1 LIRPQEDTVCAYSSL
16 KKNNEHLTQVEPQSE
31 AKSSFAG
38 LLLNHVETAACCLN
52 AEAQF
57 VYVNHALCQLL
68 EFSEQDLETIAL
80 YNLEPTGSPDLWQ
93 QQWQLL
99 KQNRSLVYPAQYH
112 LKSGA
117 ILFAR
122 VKMTYVIQQEQEL
135 ICATISTESSHPQL
149 TANFSPLDHLNP
161 LNDIKSQ
168 FVPIICHQF
177 RSLLNVIS
185 LSNSLLKRNLS
196 RWSVTEKQPYLEH
209 IQNAVN
215 QITQLLEQSVLFGK
229 SITGSVYPKPVPIDL
244 NQFCHELIDQL
255 RPQLDSHQQEV
266 ILTLSDEGCVADSYL
281 LCIVLTNLLSNA
293 SKYSLPGTLL
303 HLTVLCQSQSLDV
316 QIQDAGIGIP
326 ENDQQRLFEPFY
338 RCSNV
343 GDRPGIGLGLA
354 LVKSIIESQGGKIKL
369 ISTPD
374 VGTTVTFSLPL

>member
-1 LIRPQEDTVCAYSSL
+1 VSTHYS
-16 KKNNEHLTQVEPQSE
+16 KRTNEHLIKVELQSE
-31 AKSSFAG
+31 AKYSFAD
-38 LLLNHVETAACCLN
+38 LLLNHVETGACCLN
-52 AEAQF
+52 AEARF
-57 VYVNHALCQLL
+57 VYVNPALCQLL
-68 EFSEQDLETIAL
+68 EFSEQELETIAL
-80 YNLEPTGSPDLWQ
+80 YDLEPLGSPDLWQ

-99 KQNRSLVYPAQYH
+99 KQKRSLVYPVQYQ

-117 ILFAR
+117 VLVAR
-122 VKMTYVIQQEQEL
+122 VKMSYVIQQDQEL
-135 ICATISTESSHPQL
+135 ICATISTESSHSRIM
-149 TANFSPLDHLNP
+149 ANPSSLDYPNP

-185 LSNSLLKRNLS
+185 LSNSLLKRNLN
-196 RWSVTEKQPYLEH
+196 RWSATEKQPYLEH

-229 SITGSVYPKPVPIDL
+229 SITGSVHPKPVPIDL
-244 NQFCHELIDQL
+244 NQFCHALIDQL
-255 RPQLDSHQQEV
+255 QPQLDPHQQKV
-266 ILTLSDEGCVADSYL
+266 ILTLSDGGCVADAYL
-281 LCIVLTNLLSNA
+281 LHTVLTNLLSNA
-293 SKYSLPGTLL
+293 SKYSPPGTLL
-303 HLTVLCQSQSLDV
+303 HLTVLCQPQSLDV

-369 ISTPD
+369 TSTPD
-374 VGTTVTFSLPL
+374 VGTTVTFSLPLAPITVS

>member
-1 LIRPQEDTVCAYSSL
+1 VSTRYS
-16 KKNNEHLTQVEPQSE
+16 KKNNEHLIKAELSSE
-31 AKSSFAG
+31 AKSSFAD
-38 LLLNHVETAACCLN
+38 LLLNHVETAVCCLN
-52 AEAQF
+52 AEARF

-68 EFSEQDLETIAL
+68 EFSEQELETIAL
-80 YNLEPTGSPDLWQ
+80 YDLELTGSSDLWQ

-99 KQNRSLVYPAQYH
+99 QQKRSLVYPTQYQ
-112 LKSGA
+112 LKSGV

-122 VKMTYVIQQEQEL
+122 VKMTHVIQQEQEL
-135 ICATISTESSHPQL
+135 ICATISTESSHSQI
-149 TANFSPLDHLNP
+149 TANPSFSLDHPNP

-185 LSNSLLKRNLS
+185 LSNSLLKRNLN
-196 RWSVTEKQPYLEH
+196 RWSATEKQPYLEH

-229 SITGSVYPKPVPIDL
+229 SITGSVHPKPVPIDL
-244 NQFCHELIDQL
+244 NQFCHALIDQL
-255 RPQLDSHQQEV
+255 RPQLDPHQQKI
-266 ILTLSDEGCVADSYL
+266 ILTLSDGGCVTDSYL
-281 LCIVLTNLLSNA
+281 LHTILINLLSNA
-293 SKYSLPGTLL
+293 SKYSPPGTLL

-354 LVKSIIESQGGKIKL
+354 LVKNIIESQGGKIKL
-369 ISTPD
+369 TSTPG
-374 VGTTVTFSLPL
+374 VGTTVTFSLPLLPITVS